1 MDSLVFVSLHEK
13 AVLFCVNLPLEL
25 TNGTLPGVVAV
36 GDVPT
41 RLNKR
46 LVLTAIIQNFG
57 CVGSRVHEDLDSG
70 IRKNAVYSTSGN
82 GVINPDY
89 CHVCIR
95 GIHISGNC

>member
-57 CVGSRVHEDLDSG
+57 CVGSLAHL
-70 IRKNAVYSTSGN
+70 RKDEGGASEN
-82 GVINPDY
+82 GRTRYI
-89 CHVCIR
+89 CEKLR
-95 GIHISGNC
+95 TA